1 MLNKGTTWP
10 PRSPARAQV
19 LSGSKD
25 TTTTDRL
32 DRALSASQSAT
43 DAHGESRP
51 AESHWEAIID
61 RATD

>member
-19 LSGSKD
+19 SSGSNAP
-25 TTTTDRL
+25 TITDRV
-32 DRALSASQSAT
+32 DPARSASESAANT
-43 DAHGESRP
+43 RGESRP
-51 AESHWEAIID
+51 TESHWEAIID